1 MAYTEKSENPQNANQ
16 ASRAKTHDTTT
27 RKGKVRKS
35 RKAPA
40 DLGVNALNSM
50 YLDDETSKTKM
61 TTTDADQDVA
71 MMNNNGEYQTVP
83 ILTLNRS
90 ENDNKRVRDISD
102 EGSNT
107 TTSRSRRNKKPIE
120 EKGPAHPVSKSYKL
134 SKPGFTVKLTKR
146 GKRQLANKKENE
158 ETMKGAALYSN
169 GTYLVFRPPQM
180 HREFSWS
187 EMIHIVADSLRGGLM
202 PKAVDAIRKNIW
214 TAQFNSI
221 DEAKASIGRT
231 INFGLQHGCNPP
243 QDVPMEPYLTSGPTV
258 FICDRPGPIS
268 NDEAQHL
275 ITNADILKEIR
286 FWYGAVTYMAVE
298 CSMRVLVFETSP
310 EVMAMKFV
318 GPNGYEMRFRPVN
331 RNGKCE
337 ICGKQVG
344 KKQHSTL
351 ECEFLVGTAV
361 PANMPMRLIYPPNH
375 SVSIVSNVY
384 IES

>member
-1 MAYTEKSENPQNANQ
+1 MACTEKSGKPQNANQ

-27 RKGKVRKS
+27 RKRKVRKS
-35 RKAPA
+35 RKSRKSRKARKAPA

-71 MMNNNGEYQTVP
+71 MMNNN
-83 ILTLNRS
+83 
-90 ENDNKRVRDISD
+90 D

-120 EKGPAHPVSKSYKL
+120 ENLEGSGPPRPDEL
-134 SKPGFTVKLTKR
+134 SKPGFTAKLTKR
-146 GKRQLANKKENE
+146 GKRQLANNKENE
-158 ETMKGAALYSN
+158 ETMKGAGLYSN

-180 HREFSWS
+180 HREFHES
-187 EMIHIVADSLRGGLM
+187 EIIDIVADSLLGGLM
-202 PKAVDAIRKNIW
+202 PKAVGVIRKNIW
-214 TAQFNSI
+214 TARFNSI

-231 INFGLQHGCNPP
+231 IKFGLQHGCNPP
-243 QDVPMEPYLTSGPTV
+243 QDVPLEPYLTSGPTV

-286 FWYGAVTYMAVE
+286 FWYGAITCMGVE
-298 CSMRVLVFETSP
+298 GSMRVLIFETSP
-310 EVMAMKFV
+310 EVMTMNFI
-318 GPNGYEMRFRPVN
+318 GSNGYEMRFRP
-331 RNGKCE
+331 
-337 ICGKQVG
+337 
-344 KKQHSTL
+344 KQHSTL
-351 ECEFLVGTAV
+351 ECEFLVGIAV

-375 SVSIVSNVY
+375 SVSIVSNMY